1 MKAGLLIIIIFGS
14 GVLSGVFSI
23 LPDFITQTDYSTYVL
38 YILLFAV
45 GAGMGGSRQ
54 CFDALK
60 NISPRILLIPFSV
73 VAGSLVGAALASFA
87 VTGISIQESMGVV
100 AGFGYYSLSS
110 ILIKQIRN
118 ETLGVIALLS
128 NLTREIVTLL
138 FAPFIIKYFGRLA
151 GIAAGGATSMD
162 TTLPVITKF
171 SGAEAGVLSVFS
183 GVLLTFA
190 VPFIISF
197 IFSF

>member
-1 MKAGLLIIIIFGS
+1 MKAGLLIIAIFGA
-14 GVLSGVFSI
+14 GVLSGIFSL
-23 LPDFITQTDYSTYVL
+23 LPEFMMKSDYSSYVL
-38 YILLFAV
+38 YVLLFTV
-45 GAGMGGSRQ
+45 GVGMGGSRQ
-54 CFDALK
+54 CMEAFK
-60 NISPRILLIPFSV
+60 SISPRILLIPLSV
-73 VAGSLVGAALASFA
+73 VAGSLAGAAIASMA
-87 VTGISIQESMGVV
+87 LSGISIQESMGVV

-118 ETLGVIALLS
+118 ETLAVIALLS

-138 FAPFIIKYFGRLA
+138 FAPLIIRYFGGLA

-171 SGAEAGVLSVFS
+171 SGSETGVLSVFS

>member
-1 MKAGLLIIIIFGS
+1 MKAGLLIIA
-14 GVLSGVFSI
+14 VFSAGI
-23 LPDFITQTDYSTYVL
+23 ICGIYSLLPDFVLKNDLSTYIL
-38 YILLFAV
+38 YLLLFTV
-45 GAGMGGSRQ
+45 GAGMGGSSQ
-54 CFDALK
+54 CREALR
-60 NISPRILLIPFSV
+60 NISPRIVLIPFSV
-73 VAGSLVGAALASFA
+73 VSGSLAGAALASFA
-87 VTGISIQESMGVV
+87 LTGITVQESMGVV

-138 FAPFIIKYFGRLA
+138 FAPVIIKYFGRLA

-162 TTLPVITKF
+162 TTLPVITRF
-171 SGAEAGVLSVFS
+171 SGSEAGVLSVFS